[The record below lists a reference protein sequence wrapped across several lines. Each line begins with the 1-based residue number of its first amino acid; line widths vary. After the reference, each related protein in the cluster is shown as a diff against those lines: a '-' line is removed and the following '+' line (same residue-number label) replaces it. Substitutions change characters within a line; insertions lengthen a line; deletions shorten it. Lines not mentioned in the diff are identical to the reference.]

1 MSRPSHELLLDLEEH
16 IVWYAS
22 RLGVSQDKSDSIA
35 RMVID
40 TIRGEWGGLSIY
52 LSSAGN
58 NSEGIGQQLLGNIDA
73 GVSLGRQNDKSSR
86 FLDDFRKAVV
96 AAIVQFGGD
105 AAKRDDIAAAVV
117 EGFVGRWGGLTIY
130 IPQGWMYDNNSR
142 DEKIY
147 AKFNGSNT
155 MALAREYDLSMQQI
169 YNIVRKQ
176 RQLLI
181 DKYQTRLP
189 SVL

>member
-1 MSRPSHELLLDLEEH
+1 MSRPSHELLLDLEGH
-16 IVWYAS
+16 VAWYVMH
-22 RLGVSQDKSDSIA
+22 LGLSHDDADSIA

-40 TIRGEWGGLSIY
+40 NIRNHWGGLSIY
-52 LSSAGN
+52 LSSSGN
-58 NSEGIGQQLLGNIDA
+58 HSEGIGQQLLGNIKA

-86 FLDDFRKAVV
+86 FLEDFRKAV
-96 AAIVQFGGD
+96 ADAIDEITGGSD
-105 AAKRDDIAAAVV
+105 RRDDIAAAVI

-142 DEKIY
+142 DEQIY
-147 AKFNGSNT
+147 AQFNGSNT
-155 MALAREYDLSMQQI
+155 MHLARKYDLSMQQI
-169 YNIVRKQ
+169 YNIIRKQ

-189 SVL
+189 GVL